1 VLCPFFSVCLRG
13 TEAREKSRPKSQ
25 NSLLYLGTSVEEEL
39 EEIRMRKEERAGGGR
54 LRKAL
59 QTIYERAN
67 TLSPEGAL
75 DWLGERMKD
84 HAEMVC
90 A

>member
-1 VLCPFFSVCLRG
+1 MLCPYFSVCLRG
-13 TEAREKSRPKSQ
+13 TEARRKARPKTQ